1 MNMNKEISSALLLP
15 VEEID
20 NLGCVELYSAFCE
33 ATCTNLFA
41 YSPYQLHLDR
51 EEFLHFQFLA
61 DELKDDIE
69 KGEVA
74 FDELHKLCYNL
85 NNVYVNMIS
94 CCWKAYQYNAD
105 KDGDPSKFI
114 IRQIKIVAETVAKLE
129 SCGK

>member
-1 MNMNKEISSALLLP
+1 MAYLEIKDLYKSFGNTEVLKG
-15 VEEID
+15 I
-20 NLGCVELYSAFCE
+20 NL
-33 ATCTNLFA
+33 
-41 YSPYQLHLDR
+41 
-51 EEFLHFQFLA
+51 
-61 DELKDDIE
+61 DIE

-114 IRQIKIVAETVAKLE
+114 IRQIKIVAETVVKLE